1 VSLDSLL
8 SRWKVDAATAPDIA
22 AWRTLPARPPDL
34 VPLPP
39 LPDPLA
45 AALSR
50 GGIHALYRHQSAAFE
65 SARRGENVVLATG
78 TASGKTLAYN
88 LPVLATLLEN
98 PSTRALFLFPTKAL
112 TQDQLSVISD
122 QLSVIQ
128 ELMTDHCSLITGIY
142 DGDTPTSS
150 RAKIRQTANL
160 LLTNPD
166 MLHTGIL
173 PHHTNWDEFF
183 RNLKFI
189 VVDELHTYRGVFGSH
204 VANVIR
210 RLKRVA
216 AFHGSHPQFIL
227 TSATIGNP
235 KELAE
240 NLIEEPVTLIDR
252 DGSSRGERHFLIF
265 NPPIVDESLGLRKSA
280 FDESIRLAGDLLS
293 NNVQGVMFARSRRSV
308 EILLKR
314 LTESTQVDRYTGKQV
329 NTQHTTYHP
338 VAERSGRNTSS
349 QLPIT
354 NPQLPIRGYRSGY
367 LPSQR
372 REIERGL
379 RDGSVRLVVA
389 TNALE
394 LGIDIGGLG
403 AAILVGYAG
412 SISSTWQQAGR
423 AGRGDDPAA
432 AVLVASP
439 NPLDQFLAHH
449 PEYFFGQSPEHAL
462 VNPDHLLILL
472 EHLRCALF
480 ELPFQ
485 DGEGFGNLSP
495 ETVREYLDVLVAN
508 REAHASAE
516 KVFWMADAY
525 PAANISLRSASPAN
539 VVLHTEGDSGPRVI
553 GEVDLASAVWM
564 VHPRAVYLHEGQQ
577 YFAQE
582 LDLQKNIAALIP
594 VALDYYTEPLRETT
608 IQVLSVTDQSSP
620 NIPYPP
626 PVVNHQLPVTNYQS
640 PITKSWGELQV
651 TTQVT
656 GFRKRSWLTGE
667 NLGEEPLDLPPSDLQ
682 TTGYWLSLS
691 EETITRLRVAG
702 AWSNDP
708 NDYGPDWP
716 KIRDRVRARDGF
728 CCQVCGAPENGRQ
741 HDVHHK
747 IPFRNFVRSAKSSRS
762 TPLGP
767 DFAPQSRETL
777 HSAFQQAHRLD
788 NLVTLCPSCHRK
800 AEQNVRMRSG
810 LAGLGYVLSQL
821 APLFLMC
828 DPGDLGLHVD
838 AAGAVFGA
846 PSIVLYDQVPAG
858 IGFSQKLFE
867 IHEELLARALELVIE
882 CPCED
887 GCPSCVGP
895 AGENGIGGKEET
907 VEILRE
913 VTRGV

>member
-1 VSLDSLL
+1 MTLSSLL
-8 SRWKVDAATAPDIA
+8 TRWQTDPDTAPNFA
-22 AWRTLPARPPDL
+22 AWRTLPSRPAHL

-39 LPDPLA
+39 LPDPLPS
-45 AALSR
+45 ALSR
-50 GGIHALYRHQSAAFE
+50 RGIHALYSHQDAAYE
-65 SARRGENVVLATG
+65 SARRGENIVLATG

-88 LPVLATLLEN
+88 LPVLATLIEN
-98 PSTRALFLFPTKAL
+98 PSAHALYLFPTKAL
-112 TQDQLSVISD
+112 TQDQLTNLANLNLETWNLKPFV
-122 QLSVIQ
+122 
-128 ELMTDHCSLITGIY
+128 Y
-142 DGDTPTSS
+142 DGDTPQSQ
-150 RAKIRQTANL
+150 RQQIRKTANI

-183 RNLKFI
+183 RALNFI
-189 VVDELHTYRGVFGSH
+189 VIDELHTYRGVFGSH

-235 KELAE
+235 KQLAE
-240 NLIEEPVTLIDR
+240 NLIEEPVTLIDT
-252 DGSSRGERHFLIF
+252 DGSSRGERHFLIY
-265 NPPIVDESLGLRKSA
+265 NPPIVDESIGLRKST
-280 FDESIRLAGDLLS
+280 FDESIRLAGDLLDNS
-293 NNVQGVMFARSRRSV
+293 IQGVMFARTRRSV

-314 LTESTQVDRYTGKQV
+314 LTESTQVDRYTSTQV
-329 NTQHTTYHP
+329 HTQYATRNIAKHP
-338 VAERSGRNTSS
+338 

-354 NPQLPIRGYRSGY
+354 NYQSPIRGYRSGY

-412 SISSTWQQAGR
+412 SISSTWQQSGR

-449 PEYFFGQSPEHAL
+449 PEYFFGQSPEQAL

-480 ELPFQ
+480 ELPFK
-485 DGEGFGNLSP
+485 DGEGFGRLP
-495 ETVREYLDVLVAN
+495 AELVREYLDVLVAN
-508 REAHASAE
+508 NEAHASAE

-525 PAANISLRSASPAN
+525 PAANISLRSASPAR
-539 VVLHTEGDSGPRVI
+539 VVLHTEDEDGPRTI

-577 YFAQE
+577 YFVQ
-582 LDLQKNIAALIP
+582 DLNLARNTATLIP
-594 VALDYYTEPLRETT
+594 IGLDYYTEPLRETT
-608 IQVLSVTDQSSP
+608 IQILSISD
-620 NIPYPP
+620 
-626 PVVNHQLPVTNYQS
+626 QS
-640 PITKSWGELQV
+640 PITNLQSPLTKAWGELQV

-656 GFRKRSWLTGE
+656 AFRKRTWLGGE

-691 EETITRLRVAG
+691 EATVTRLRETG
-702 AWSNDP
+702 AWSSDP

-716 KIRDRVRARDGF
+716 KIRERVRTRDSF
-728 CCQVCGAPENGRQ
+728 RCQICGQPENGRQ

-747 IPFRNFVRSAKSSRS
+747 IPFRNFK
-762 TPLGP
+762 TPNGIDL
-767 DFAPQSRETL
+767 A
-777 HSAFQQAHRLD
+777 QAHRLD
-788 NLVTLCPSCHRK
+788 NLITLCSSCHRK

-838 AAGAVFGA
+838 AAGSVFGA
-846 PSIVLYDQVPAG
+846 PSVVLYDEIPAG

-867 IHEELLARALELVIE
+867 IHDELLTRALQLVSE

-895 AGENGIGGKEET
+895 AGENGVGGKEET
-907 VEILRE
+907 LAILKE
-913 VTRGV
+913 LAV